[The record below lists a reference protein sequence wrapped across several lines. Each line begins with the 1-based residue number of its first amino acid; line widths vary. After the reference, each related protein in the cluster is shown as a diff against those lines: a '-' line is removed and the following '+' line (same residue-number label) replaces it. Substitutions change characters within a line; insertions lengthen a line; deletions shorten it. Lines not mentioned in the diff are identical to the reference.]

1 LRTPGVAIAAFSGEA
16 DATPGKTAAA
26 ATATFKKKIRH
37 LEDKI
42 TLTPR
47 CHQVIVIHKYE
58 ILNQR
63 N

>member
-1 LRTPGVAIAAFSGEA
+1 MASFSGEA
-16 DATPGKTAAA
+16 EARPDQTAAA
-26 ATATFKKKIRH
+26 ARTIFKKKIRH

-47 CHQVIVIHKYE
+47 CHQVIVVHKYE
-58 ILNQR
+58 ILNHR

>member
-1 LRTPGVAIAAFSGEA
+1 LRILGAALASFSGEA
-16 DATPGKTAAA
+16 EATPDQIAAA
-26 ATATFKKKIRH
+26 ATTTFKKKIRH

-47 CHQVIVIHKYE
+47 CHQVIVVHKYE
-58 ILNQR
+58 ILNHR